1 MDKNHIRETY
11 KVFLLENGKIPSS
24 VFALCKL
31 LNISEGEFYDHY
43 NSLEAIDKD
52 IWLSIFESTL
62 QHLENDEVYRKYS
75 AREKLLAFYF
85 TWVQKLKENRSY
97 VLLFKSNL
105 KLADLKIEELESFRK
120 AFEKYAHHLILQ
132 GYETREI
139 KERKFISDK
148 YKHGF
153 WLQALFVLN
162 FWIKDSSQ
170 NFESTDAAIEKAVDI
185 SFRLI
190 GENSFDSL
198 LDFGKFLF
206 SKK

>member
-11 KVFLLENGKIPSS
+11 KVFLLENGKKPSS

-31 LNISEGEFYDHY
+31 LNISESEFYNHY

-52 IWLSIFESTL
+52 IWLAIFESTVH
-62 QHLENDEVYRKYS
+62 QLENDEVYKRYS

-85 TWVQKLKENRSY
+85 MWVQKLKENRSY
-97 VLLFKSNL
+97 VLLLKSQI
-105 KLADLKIEELESFRK
+105 KIRDVKIEELESFRI
-120 AFEKYAHHLILQ
+120 AFGNYIQHLIQL
-132 GYETREI
+132 GYETREV
-139 KERKFISDK
+139 KERKYISDK

-153 WLQALFVLN
+153 WMQALFVLN
-162 FWIKDSSQ
+162 YWIKDNST
-170 NFESTDAAIEKAVDI
+170 NFEATDAAIEKAVDI

-190 GENSFDSL
+190 GENTLDSL

-206 SKK
+206 TKK